1 MTTRTQL
8 QRHIGRVTNTGANC
22 VVVFLMLPGDE
33 DNALIIESESLPP
46 KYSDLFAE
54 AIMSREAQE
63 EPELSKVLSRKIF
76 ADGATILNTLH
87 NEGYLVK
94 MPIDNITMLP
104 TRSQAVALRDIINA
118 MNPETAKK
126 SVDVSK
132 DFAKTKMAEAKR
144 LEAEAK
150 KLKLEAYKL
159 NPKLDK
165 RRKTKKVKA

>member
-1 MTTRTQL
+1 M

-22 VVVFLMLPGDE
+22 VVVFIQLDGDE

-54 AIMSREAQE
+54 AVMSREAQE

-76 ADGATILNTLH
+76 AAGATMLNLLH
-87 NEGYLVK
+87 QEGYLVK
-94 MPIDNITMLP
+94 MPINNITMLP
-104 TRSQAVALRDIINA
+104 TRNQAVPLRQIVDA
-118 MNPETAKK
+118 MNPEAAKK
-126 SVDVSK
+126 SGDVSK
-132 DFAKTKMAEAKR
+132 DFAKSKMAEAKK

-150 KLKLEAYKL
+150 KLKEEAYVL

-165 RRKTKKVKA
+165 RRKKKATA